1 MEFVGVKELS
11 KKLSEF
17 INEEDWVVITKNG
30 KPIKIMFDIDGE
42 DLEDIILA
50 KHLDLDSE
58 AVVAKREHESGKT
71 VSLNQYLKRRRSRK

>member
-11 KKLSEF
+11 KNLSEF

-58 AVVAKREHESGKT
+58 AGRAKQEHESGKT

>member
-11 KKLSEF
+11 KNLSEF

-30 KPIKIMFDIDGE
+30 KPIKLMFDIDGD

-58 AVVAKREHESGKT
+58 AVKAKREHESGKT

>member
-30 KPIKIMFDIDGE
+30 KPIKLMFDIDGE

-50 KHLDLDSE
+50 KNLDLDSE
-58 AVVAKREHESGKT
+58 AVKAKREHESGKT

>member
-30 KPIKIMFDIDGE
+30 KPIKIMFDIDGD

-58 AVVAKREHESGKT
+58 AVRAKQEHESGKT
-71 VSLNQYLKRRRSRK
+71 LSLNQYLKRRRLQK

>member
-1 MEFVGVKELS
+1 MEFVGIKELS
-11 KKLSEF
+11 KNLSSF

-30 KPIKIMFDIDGE
+30 KPIKIMFDIDNE

-58 AVVAKREHESGKT
+58 AVVAKREHKEGKT
-71 VSLNQYLKRRRSRK
+71 VSLNQYLKRRRSRR